1 MTDADDGAPAMDP
14 NTSEA
19 TAKQLELARAQ
30 GDAYG
35 KALEYMT
42 GTVAH
47 GGGATEAGH
56 YSIGY
61 AVEEAEGMYEFHDGA
76 LTWVNPT
83 EENVHIEV
91 AVRDRADGRFVP
103 AVKVFVT
110 VIAPDG
116 TEIGT
121 EEQPLLWHPMIY
133 HYGRNWTVPSDGD
146 YTLKVRVE
154 PPTFMRHDEVNGVR
168 FTEVEEVTFTGV
180 SIERGQ
186 EVVDK
191 EDVAE
196 PKGMK

>member
-1 MTDADDGAPAMDP
+1 MTDDSGGGELPAMDP
-14 NTSEA
+14 DTSEA
-19 TAKQLELARAQ
+19 TQQQLDLAVAQ

-35 KALEYMT
+35 AALEYMT

-47 GGGATEAGH
+47 GGGQTEAGH
-56 YSIGY
+56 YLIGY
-61 AVEEAEGMYEFHDGA
+61 AVEEAEGMYMFEDGE
-76 LTWVNPT
+76 LTWMNPT

-116 TEIGT
+116 TEVGT

-133 HYGRNWTVPSDGD
+133 HYGRNWTVPSDGR
-146 YTLKVRVE
+146 YTLRVRVE
-154 PPTFMRHDEVNGVR
+154 PPTFMRHDEVNGRR
-168 FTEVEEVTFTGV
+168 FLTVEEVTFENV

-186 EVVDK
+186 EVV
-191 EDVAE
+191 E
-196 PKGMK
+196 PE